1 MNNSELGFVIKSLRE
16 FPLCPLVQAAAF
28 KQKLHLLFY
37 FVVRL
42 FSVLTIFF
50 LSFLRLE
57 VECKTS
63 ERNLKKS
70 KDKWEAYDSE
80 VSEAE
85 TKLREMNKE
94 RESLENEGEKIVES
108 VKNFEKEM
116 DEVTT
121 SLKEVKE
128 SLTKLEEYETQYKS
142 ERIEIDQ
149 ANEKFAAALKENTKT
164 IQHWRREIAK
174 LRLVFYIIFF
184 IIRHYKKGT

>member
-1 MNNSELGFVIKSLRE
+1 M
-16 FPLCPLVQAAAF
+16 
-28 KQKLHLLFY
+28 
-37 FVVRL
+37 
-42 FSVLTIFF
+42 
-50 LSFLRLE
+50 
-57 VECKTS
+57 
-63 ERNLKKS
+63 KKS

-174 LRLVFYIIFF
+174 LRFDLYTILF
-184 IIRHYKKGT
+184 IICITKKFTNFDHRWRCNRRFSFSD

>member
-1 MNNSELGFVIKSLRE
+1 M
-16 FPLCPLVQAAAF
+16 
-28 KQKLHLLFY
+28 
-37 FVVRL
+37 
-42 FSVLTIFF
+42 
-50 LSFLRLE
+50 
-57 VECKTS
+57 
-63 ERNLKKS
+63 KKS

-184 IIRHYKKGT
+184 IIRHYKKGTWSLLCKSLQFLIIDGVAIADLVLWVNVCWVSINHVNLKLKNYIMIRCL

>member
-1 MNNSELGFVIKSLRE
+1 MYQEKGGEVE
-16 FPLCPLVQAAAF
+16 FLDLEEVCFP
-28 KQKLHLLFY
+28 K
-37 FVVRL
+37 
-42 FSVLTIFF
+42 SVLTIFFF

-128 SLTKLEEYETQYKS
+128 SLTKLEEYETQYKA
-142 ERIEIDQ
+142 ERIETFKISICCIWPPRVSWWI
-149 ANEKFAAALKENTKT
+149 L
-164 IQHWRREIAK
+164 
-174 LRLVFYIIFF
+174 
-184 IIRHYKKGT
+184 

>member
-1 MNNSELGFVIKSLRE
+1 M
-16 FPLCPLVQAAAF
+16 
-28 KQKLHLLFY
+28 
-37 FVVRL
+37 
-42 FSVLTIFF
+42 
-50 LSFLRLE
+50 
-57 VECKTS
+57 
-63 ERNLKKS
+63 KKS

-174 LRLVFYIIFF
+174 LRFDLYTILFIIFMT
-184 IIRHYKKGT
+184 KKFTNFNHRWRCDR

>member
-1 MNNSELGFVIKSLRE
+1 MRFKAKN
-16 FPLCPLVQAAAF
+16 AF
-28 KQKLHLLFY
+28 IILSCCST
-37 FVVRL
+37 
-42 FSVLTIFF
+42 SVLTIFSL

-174 LRLVFYIIFF
+174 LRFDLYTILF
-184 IIRHYKKGT
+184 IICLTEEVYKF

>member
-1 MNNSELGFVIKSLRE
+1 M
-16 FPLCPLVQAAAF
+16 
-28 KQKLHLLFY
+28 
-37 FVVRL
+37 
-42 FSVLTIFF
+42 
-50 LSFLRLE
+50 
-57 VECKTS
+57 
-63 ERNLKKS
+63 KKS

-149 ANEKFAAALKENTKT
+149 ANEKFAAALKETT
-164 IQHWRREIAK
+164 
-174 LRLVFYIIFF
+174 
-184 IIRHYKKGT
+184 

>member
-1 MNNSELGFVIKSLRE
+1 MG
-16 FPLCPLVQAAAF
+16 VQGEVE
-28 KQKLHLLFY
+28 KVKKEI
-37 FVVRL
+37 
-42 FSVLTIFF
+42 T
-50 LSFLRLE
+50 RLE

-94 RESLENEGEKIVES
+94 RETLENEGEKIVES

-174 LRLVFYIIFF
+174 LRLEDIPGEDAEIFKQ
-184 IIRHYKKGT
+184 YTKEELEGSDVDQY